1 LKQDFL
7 PFIALVFLIPLFIS
21 PITVESFS
29 VNQDN
34 DILNVLVVFESSKS
48 ETSLKLD
55 IENELFGLFN
65 GIGNA
70 LKNNANYTSFE
81 NGDFT
86 MPSEVDEMFWSLG
99 IGQGTN
105 KIYQL
110 TPEIHY
116 AGNTTISQGQF
127 EAIYDSQISQMR
139 LDLIA
144 FLENNNAVAVRTHL
158 TFSFGEIEIDEQ
170 F

>member
-1 LKQDFL
+1 MFL
-7 PFIALVFLIPLFIS
+7 VPLFIS
-21 PITVESFS
+21 PITVESVS
-29 VNQDN
+29 VNQDS

-55 IENELFGLFN
+55 IQNELFGLFN
-65 GIGNA
+65 GVGNA
-70 LKNNANYTSFE
+70 IKNNANYTSFE
-81 NGDFT
+81 NNDFT
-86 MPSEVDEMFWSLG
+86 VASDVDEMFWSLG
-99 IGQGTN
+99 QGQGAN

-116 AGNTTISQGQF
+116 AGNVTISQGQF
-127 EAIYDSQISQMR
+127 EAIYDSQISQIR
-139 LDLIA
+139 LDLIE

-158 TFSFGEIEIDEQ
+158 SFSFGEIEIDEQ